1 MNNSHILK
9 SVQIKKKKLYRFM
22 FSYQFSTYSAM
33 KSFSNLASISCGS
46 VNSIESLL
54 ITNRCECGFLLPLE
68 SSI

>member
-1 MNNSHILK
+1 
-9 SVQIKKKKLYRFM
+9 M